1 MPGCWPWRVTSAGWP
16 STARRSTR
24 PAAASRTT
32 PARSSASRWSTCAR
46 RGPSCG
52 TPSAGTARCRPSAT
66 PCTAY
71 QSPFFAPAPGFFTVP
86 FDDLPALETT
96 LARIGHDLA
105 RETLLTAEEIAAYLK
120 LGKRLPARLRS
131 GKPNPVFYLLLR
143 AYKTRL
149 PKPGSRME
157 LTDEQ
162 RSLIR
167 AANARSNERL
177 RAEFFPE
184 QASLFDSAD
193 G

>member
-1 MPGCWPWRVTSAGWP
+1 VLLNGDLLDDFCNVVGLD
-16 STARRSTR
+16 
-24 PAAASRTT
+24 
-32 PARSSASRWSTCAR
+32 
-46 RGPSCG
+46 RGP
-52 TPSAGTARCRPSAT
+52 
-66 PCTAY
+66 
-71 QSPFFAPAPGFFTVP
+71 
-86 FDDLPALETT
+86 LEDPPYMN
-96 LARIGHDLA
+96 AS
-105 RETLLTAEEIAAYLK
+105 LTAEEIAAYLK

-131 GKPNPVFYLLLR
+131 GKPNPVFYFLLR